1 MKEQWAVF
9 LQKTINDEEEHS
21 QVSVFEIEEDAYREV
36 DRLNDDAIDRIE
48 DFYYVRNLND

>member
-1 MKEQWAVF
+1 MKKQWAVF

-21 QVSVFEIEEDAYREV
+21 LVSEFEIEEDAYREV
-36 DRLNDDAIDRIE
+36 DRLNDDATDRIE